1 MNPHKDEI
9 ARQQQR
15 LAELASFSDRK
26 VWALEGEFRA
36 HTQPD
41 WQPMVVG
48 QPWPSSDFP
57 VYFRFRAALPP
68 ESPLHLRLVVGGE
81 GLLLLDGRAV
91 GGLNPYHREYPLPH
105 DFAGQIEVEAVPYG
119 PFGVPSEGPR
129 LEVAQLVQ
137 PDQLVRALV
146 ADLEALLEAAAQVT
160 PDLAQ
165 QLLDISSQTLALLRL
180 PRSPVQA
187 YLARVYATSSNAR
200 VWENWQFEGEPLK
213 LDAESAASVA
223 TAREFL
229 AERLQ
234 PLAQLYPS
242 IGQIWLTGHA
252 HIDLAWLWPLAET
265 RRKIRRTYATLDTL
279 MEQYPELYFNQSSAQ
294 AYQWLAQDDPQVFER
309 VRQRIAEGR
318 WEAVGGMWVEPDGN
332 LLSGESWAR
341 QLLYGQRYFRQA
353 FGVQARVAWL
363 PDTFGFAANLPQLFQ
378 QAGLPYFF
386 TTKLNWNETN
396 RFPHDLWQWE
406 GLDGSR
412 VLAHA
417 FNNPNHGYNGKLQAL
432 DLAQTWA
439 NFRGKRYHPGSLLAF
454 GYGDGGGGPTAGM
467 MERYRRYRQ
476 YPGLPQTVQGRVA
489 DYYDQ
494 VAARQPQ
501 LPVWVGEQYL
511 ELHRATYTTQSRLK
525 VLNRQIEHAL
535 PQLDALQAILQQS
548 STTEAYWKT
557 LLLNQFH
564 DILPGSGVHTVA
576 QEAENQLREAL
587 DGITGEIG
595 NLLQGQA
602 DGDHLVIWNL
612 SGVARRLQGVF
623 PRPKLEQFHL
633 QTPHYT
639 PVAWQAVGEDQI
651 AVASDLELAPLSRLV
666 LMVKPGNRRLPT
678 DLRAGKGF
686 LENDYLRAEVGA
698 DGTLH
703 QLWDMLSERQVL
715 ADRANQIWAYPDLP
729 RYWEAWDVDASYAR
743 EGEEVLAHKVRLLE
757 KGPVRARLE
766 VVRRLGAS
774 TLTQIY
780 QLWAGSPVLEVE
792 NIIDWQER
800 RTQLRAVFPLAIR
813 SHEAWFETAY
823 GAVARPTHANT
834 SWDETRFEVPA
845 LRWADL
851 SEADYGVSLL
861 NDGRYGHSARGN
873 QLGLSLVRGPIW
885 PDPLA
890 DVGYHHFTYA
900 LYPHLNDWRNGT
912 VQQAVALN
920 TPLWGVLRSNVT
932 EEEGAWLPELPPG
945 IGLSVLKPAEDGK
958 ALIMRLY
965 EAHGGRRVVGIDL
978 EPLGIGRVYRTN
990 LLEDPEAELVLEE
1003 GVLHLEFHPFQVITL
1018 RLEA

>member
-15 LAELASFSDRK
+15 LSELASYSDRQ
-26 VWALEGEFRA
+26 VWPLSAEFR
-36 HTQPD
+36 TQQQTE
-41 WQPMVVG
+41 WQPIAVG

-57 VYFRFRAALPP
+57 VQFRFAVTAPRAAGLN
-68 ESPLHLRLVVGGE
+68 LRLVVGGE
-81 GLLLLDGRAV
+81 GLLLIDGKAV
-91 GGLNPYHREYPLPH
+91 GGLNPYHQEYPLPH

-137 PDQLVRALV
+137 PDQSVRALV
-146 ADLEALLEAAAQVT
+146 ADLQALLEATQQLG

-165 QLLDISSQTLALLRL
+165 QLLDVSAQTLAQLRL
-180 PRSPVQA
+180 PRSPSAA
-187 YLARVYATSSNAR
+187 YLARVYPTSSNAP
-200 VWENWQFEGEPLK
+200 VWENWQFEGEPLG
-213 LDAESAASVA
+213 LDAEAVASVEA
-223 TAREFL
+223 ARAFL
-229 AERLQ
+229 AGRLQ
-234 PLAQLYPS
+234 QLLQQYPS
-242 IGQIWLTGHA
+242 VGQLWLTGHA

-279 MEQYPELYFNQSSAQ
+279 MGQYPELYFNQSSAQ
-294 AYQWLAQDDPQVFER
+294 AYHWLAQDDPALFER
-309 VRQRIAEGR
+309 VRQRIAQGR
-318 WEAVGGMWVEPDGN
+318 WEPVGGMWVEPDGN

-396 RFPHDLWQWE
+396 HFPHDLWQWE

-417 FNNPNHGYNGKLQAL
+417 FNNPNHGYNGQLQAL

-439 NFRGKRYHPGSLLAF
+439 NFRGKRYHPTSLLAF
-454 GYGDGGGGPTAGM
+454 GYGDGGGGPTAEM
-467 MERYRRYRQ
+467 MERYSRYRQ
-476 YPGLPQTVQGRVA
+476 FPGLPQTTQGRVA
-489 DYYDQ
+489 DFYDQ

-511 ELHRATYTTQSRLK
+511 ELHRATFTTQSRLK
-525 VLNRQIEHAL
+525 VLNRQIEHLL
-535 PQLDALQAILQQS
+535 PQLDALQVILQQP

-576 QEAENQLREAL
+576 QEAESQLQEAL
-587 DGITGEIG
+587 GGIKADMG

-602 DGDHLVIWNL
+602 DGDYLVIWNL

-633 QTPHYT
+633 QTPYYT

-651 AVASDLELAPLSRLV
+651 AVAADLELAPLSRLV
-666 LMVKPGNRRLPT
+666 LLVKPGKLRLPS

-686 LENDYLRAEVGA
+686 LENAYLRAEVGA

-703 QLWDMLSERQVL
+703 QLWDLLSERQVL
-715 ADRANQIWAYPDLP
+715 ADRANQLWAYPDLP
-729 RYWEAWDVDASYAR
+729 RYWEAWDIDASYAR

-774 TLTQIY
+774 TVTQIY

-792 NIIDWQER
+792 NKIDWQER
-800 RTQLRAVFPLAIR
+800 RTLLRAVFPLAIR

-834 SWDETRFEVPA
+834 SWDEARFEVPA

-861 NDGRYGHSARGN
+861 NDGRYGHSARGS
-873 QLGLSLVRGPIW
+873 QLGLTLVRGPIW

-890 DVGYHHFTYA
+890 DLGLHQFTYA
-900 LYPHLNDWRNGT
+900 LYPHRNDWRNGT
-912 VQQAVALN
+912 VQEAVALN
-920 TPLWGVLRSNVT
+920 APLWGVLQSNAA
-932 EEEGAWLPELPPG
+932 EEEGAWQLDLPPG
-945 IGLSVLKPAEDGK
+945 VGLSVLKRSEDGQ
-958 ALIMRLY
+958 ALVMRLY
-965 EAHGGRRVVGIDL
+965 EAHGARGVVAIAL

-990 LLEDPEAELVLEE
+990 LLEDPQVELEIDE
-1003 GVLHLEFHPFQVITL
+1003 GILYFELHPFQVITL